1 MKEINKMKGN
11 LNSLNEIY
19 EFLDEI
25 LGSFIPG
32 IYFCSFFITTIWT
45 FIKFCSN
52 TKIEISE
59 NIFIL
64 ILFIISYVIGTM
76 FRRSNSREPDHYSAK
91 YIYFTSIPHDDNDF
105 SFIKLIDD
113 EQYQSLINDFVKKVK
128 DKNIKVKYNKRK
140 VIKRKRKFSLSERVF
155 FLRTKKE
162 IIIIDYT
169 LNLKYNAIFIKNF

>member
-1 MKEINKMKGN
+1 
-11 LNSLNEIY
+11 
-19 EFLDEI
+19 
-25 LGSFIPG
+25 
-32 IYFCSFFITTIWT
+32 
-45 FIKFCSN
+45 
-52 TKIEISE
+52 
-59 NIFIL
+59 
-64 ILFIISYVIGTM
+64 M

-128 DKNIKVKYNKRK
+128 DKNIKVKYNKHK

-155 FLRTKKE
+155 ISSYKK

-169 LNLKYNAIFIKNF
+169 LNLKYNAIFIKNFKKEEHY